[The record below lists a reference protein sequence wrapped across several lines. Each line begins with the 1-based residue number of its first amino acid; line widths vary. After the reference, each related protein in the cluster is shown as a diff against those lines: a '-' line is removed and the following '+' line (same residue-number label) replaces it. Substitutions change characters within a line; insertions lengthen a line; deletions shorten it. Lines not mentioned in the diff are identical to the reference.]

1 MFNWLRKI
9 FGGVGSDMRTVYEC
23 AAVDGPCVACFRGW
37 GPCEAGTATT
47 AGCDH
52 NHANDGFYV
61 PRVSADELSGRI

>member
-9 FGGVGSDMRTVYEC
+9 FGG
-23 AAVDGPCVACFRGW
+23 
-37 GPCEAGTATT
+37 
-47 AGCDH
+47 GCDH